1 MAIAG
6 SDVPVLD
13 HDPYARAFLADPYP
27 AYETMR
33 QAGPTFRLSRYDVLG
48 MARFQEVQG
57 ALNDWQSFGSAAGVG
72 LADFR
77 KEKPWRP
84 PSLLLET
91 DPPLHD
97 RTRGAINR
105 VMSPASLRKLRDD
118 FTRDAIA
125 LVDRLVARRRFDG
138 VKDLAEIYPV
148 KVFPDAVGLP
158 VEGRENLLPY
168 GDMAFNAFG
177 PLNDRFRESAARAD
191 VVVPWITA
199 SCRREALAPGGLGA
213 QVYEAVERGEASE
226 EEAALLVR
234 SFLTAGMD
242 TTVAALGSA
251 LYCFATNPG
260 EWRKLRADRTLARAA
275 FEEVIRY
282 ELPIQSFFRTTTRPV
297 QFAETALDEGQK
309 VLLFFGSANR
319 DPARFEDAGR
329 FDITRKPQAHVEFG
343 AGIHHCVGQII
354 ARLEGEIVLT
364 TLAERV
370 ELLALDGAPERRF
383 NNSMRGL
390 SRLPLVVQPA

>member
-1 MAIAG
+1 MATAV
-6 SDVPVLD
+6 SDIPVLD
-13 HDPYARAFLADPYP
+13 LDPYAREFLADPYP
-27 AYETMR
+27 AYATMR
-33 QAGPTFRLSRYDVLG
+33 DAGPVFRLSRYDCVG
-48 MARFQEVQG
+48 MARFAEVHA
-57 ALNDWQSFGSAAGVG
+57 ALQDWQSFGSAAGVG

-105 VMSPASLRKLRDD
+105 VMSPASLRGLRDN
-118 FTRDAIA
+118 FTRDAVA

-158 VEGRENLLPY
+158 AEGRENLLPY

-177 PLNDRFRESAARAD
+177 PLNDRFRQSAACAET
-191 VVVPWITA
+191 VVPWITQ
-199 SCRREALAPGGLGA
+199 SCRREALTPGGLGA

-226 EEAALLVR
+226 DEAALLVR

-251 LYCFATNPG
+251 LHCFAASPD
-260 EWRKLRADRTLARAA
+260 EWQKLRRDPTLARAA
-275 FEEVIRY
+275 FEEVVRC
-282 ELPIQSFFRTTTRPV
+282 ESPIQSFFRTTTRALH
-297 QFAETALDEGQK
+297 FAGTELEDGQK

-319 DPARFEDAGR
+319 DPRQFPEAAR
-329 FDITRKPQAHVEFG
+329 FDITRKPQAHVGFG
-343 AGIHHCVGQII
+343 AGIHHCVGQMI

-364 TLAERV
+364 ALAERV
-370 ELLALDGAPERRF
+370 ETLALDGEPERRF

-390 SRLPLVVQPA
+390 ARLPLVVAPA

>member
-1 MAIAG
+1 MASAV
-6 SDVPVLD
+6 SDIPILD
-13 HDPYARAFLADPYP
+13 HDPYAREFLADPFP
-27 AYETMR
+27 AYAAMR
-33 QAGPTFRLSRYDVLG
+33 AAGPVFRLSRYDALG
-48 MARFQEVQG
+48 MARYAEVHG
-57 ALNDWQSFGSAAGVG
+57 ALQNWQGFGSAAGVG

-105 VMSPASLRKLRDD
+105 VMAPASLRNLRED
-118 FTRDAIA
+118 FTRDAVT

-138 VKDLAEIYPV
+138 VKDLAEVYPV

-158 VEGRENLLPY
+158 TQGRENLLPY

-177 PLNDRFRESAARAD
+177 PLNDRFRQSAACAD
-191 VVVPWITA
+191 TVVPWITA
-199 SCRREALAPGGLGA
+199 ACRRESLRPGGLGA

-251 LYCFATNPG
+251 LHCFATNPG
-260 EWRKLRADRTLARAA
+260 EWQKLRRDPTLARAA

-282 ELPIQSFFRTTTRPV
+282 ESPIQSFFRTTTRALR
-297 QFAETALDEGQK
+297 FAETELGAGQK
-309 VLLFFGSANR
+309 VLLFFGAANR
-319 DPARFEDAGR
+319 DPAQFTDAER
-329 FDITRKPQAHVEFG
+329 FDITRKPAAHVGFG

-370 ELLALDGAPERRF
+370 ATLALDGTPERRF
-383 NNSMRGL
+383 NNSVRGL
-390 SRLPLVVQPA
+390 ARLPLVVEPA